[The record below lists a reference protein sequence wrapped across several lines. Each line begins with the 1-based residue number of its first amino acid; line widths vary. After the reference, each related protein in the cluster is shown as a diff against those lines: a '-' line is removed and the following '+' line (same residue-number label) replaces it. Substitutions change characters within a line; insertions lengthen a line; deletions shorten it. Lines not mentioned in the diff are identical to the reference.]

1 MKSSAVFLR
10 EEPFPKWIGA
20 TMASVTCVSCQHKR
34 GCLVANALV
43 LSLSLDRLPFLTH
56 PRRHDKPPLSEH
68 CGGLSLEQHRSKD
81 LGTLRGFRE
90 IRSRPVAPKTP
101 TQPSPGMSLVP
112 TSTPAFAP
120 DGRQLSP
127 GEVWEEEAP
136 VVKKEQEWRED
147 LNVLLIC
154 PDCREVP
161 PNLVENFSRGDT
173 VCGDCGRVLSE
184 KNLDFRSEWRTFSND
199 DQGNDDPSRI
209 GEAANPLL
217 HGSQLHTEIAFGDA
231 SNRHRELSRAQNKSN
246 ADKTNKSLSAAYA
259 SISTLC
265 EQNSMNK
272 TIAESAKL
280 MYKMT
285 DDEKLFK
292 GKSQDAVIAGCIF
305 IACRQHGYGR
315 SFREIYKLTRISKK
329 EIGRTFKI
337 LDAFIGKKK
346 KEQAGA
352 KAAGNGAVINAN
364 NFNLTKATTASELI
378 GRACS
383 RLHIGKLE
391 MIAKEC
397 ASKVNQLGV
406 AAGRSPLSITGA
418 VLYLVSHLM
427 GTPKTPKEIGAV
439 VDVSDGTIRTAYK
452 LMYARLDDI
461 VETAWIE
468 KGGDKSRVPVA

>member
-1 MKSSAVFLR
+1 
-10 EEPFPKWIGA
+10 
-20 TMASVTCVSCQHKR
+20 
-34 GCLVANALV
+34 
-43 LSLSLDRLPFLTH
+43 
-56 PRRHDKPPLSEH
+56 
-68 CGGLSLEQHRSKD
+68 
-81 LGTLRGFRE
+81 
-90 IRSRPVAPKTP
+90 
-101 TQPSPGMSLVP
+101 
-112 TSTPAFAP
+112 
-120 DGRQLSP
+120 
-127 GEVWEEEAP
+127 
-136 VVKKEQEWRED
+136 
-147 LNVLLIC
+147 
-154 PDCREVP
+154 
-161 PNLVENFSRGDT
+161 

-352 KAAGNGAVINAN
+352 KAAGNGAVISAG
-364 NFNLTKATTASELI
+364 NFNQSKATTASELI

-427 GTPKTPKEIGAV
+427 GTAKTPKEIGAV

-461 VETAWIE
+461 VEPAWIE